1 MSFLA
6 GRLASTEGAY
16 FLQESKQA
24 VVKLA
29 QKLPPSTSTS
39 KAVKLTD
46 PSDGDKSD
54 VLHEVLRHSLPPSTF
69 SPPAAS
75 SLSTASRWVVAPPPI
90 SSAKASPD
98 AINPLRAF
106 TSLPQVT
113 FGPKRWQFPTM
124 GDHSI
129 SASTANE
136 LRHDMHSTVN
146 SKNLEAAAQGLSQ
159 IGKAFAVA
167 SVVVFGGA
175 TVAFTVTA
183 SKLQLQSFF
192 CGRLMTLKLKERAC
206 FNPSWRLP
214 GSNWFLYMFG
224 LKICQGSGMLNGLRV
239 QKKSQ
244 PLSRRLKRYWVL
256 GQTSDL

>member
-183 SKLQLQSFF
+183 SKLQLQSIDDIKTK
-192 CGRLMTLKLKERAC
+192 GKGLLQPQLEIAREQLVPVHVWTENMSRKWHVEWIKGSKEKPAIVQEIK
-206 FNPSWRLP
+206 
-214 GSNWFLYMFG
+214 
-224 LKICQGSGMLNGLRV
+224 KI
-239 QKKSQ
+239 
-244 PLSRRLKRYWVL
+244 L
-256 GQTSDL
+256 GARPDK